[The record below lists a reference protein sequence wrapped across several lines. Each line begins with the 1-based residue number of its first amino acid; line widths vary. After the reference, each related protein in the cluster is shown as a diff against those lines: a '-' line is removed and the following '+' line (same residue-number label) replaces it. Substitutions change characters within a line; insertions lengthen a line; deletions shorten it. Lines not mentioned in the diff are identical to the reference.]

1 MKDCFIYSKWYSIAL
16 TTFKWS
22 IAKKKSCVHGSH
34 AQKEFFFCKLFE
46 FSIQS
51 CVITFTLMDWQFSNG
66 CMSKLFISSCGEY
79 KLPHQQS
86 KLQPSC
92 NLCMHACDILL
103 LCHPANDA
111 LCFKDFEAVHVMC
124 NTQSPQ
130 DLFDPPCHNNMYYMS
145 MFMSNLMS

>member
-1 MKDCFIYSKWYSIAL
+1 MKHC
-16 TTFKWS
+16 
-22 IAKKKSCVHGSH
+22 KKKSCVHGSH

-51 CVITFTLMDWQFSNG
+51 CVITFTLMAWQFSNG
-66 CMSKLFISSCGEY
+66 CMSKLFILVALENTSS
-79 KLPHQQS
+79 HTSSQ
-86 KLQPSC
+86 SC
-92 NLCMHACDILL
+92 NLHVIYACMHLISYCFAILQMI
-103 LCHPANDA
+103 DA